1 MNTLLLRS
9 LILIA
14 VVLLSCNSTTKA
26 PTDQIEE
33 VPQTEWTS
41 LFDGSSL
48 DSWKGWKQDK
58 PSAKWQVVD
67 GEIVFDPAIEGPGGD
82 LISKEEYEN
91 FEFSLEW
98 KISDC
103 GNSGIFWNVVESDEY
118 AYPWLTGPEMQVLDN
133 ACHPDAKIDTHRA
146 GDLYDMIEATPANFR
161 GANEWNEVTIKS
173 ENGKMEFWQNGT
185 QVVTFTMH
193 TPEWDAMV
201 ADSKFNTMPAFGKAT
216 KGKLGLQDHGD
227 KVHFRNL
234 KIKVL

>member
-1 MNTLLLRS
+1 EIFHSNENSKFSYSSLLMRSPPGPSMAGSNTISPSTTCHFALG
-9 LILIA
+9 
-14 VVLLSCNSTTKA
+14 LSCFQ
-26 PTDQIEE
+26 PFQE
-33 VPQTEWTS
+33 
-41 LFDGSSL
+41 SS
-48 DSWKGWKQDK
+48 D
-58 PSAKWQVVD
+58 
-67 GEIVFDPAIEGPGGD
+67 D
-82 LISKEEYEN
+82 LISKQEYEN